1 MNKILAFA
9 FLALLTA
16 CASGPAPTKK
26 GPGAA
31 SKADNSAAK
40 AAIASGDVKQSLS
53 LSEKAYKENPK
64 DAEAALNY
72 ATALRMAGRE
82 TQAKIVLQDFS
93 SSPKANAAILNET
106 TRIALSEGQYKK
118 ALATAKNSTQLYSDN
133 AESWN
138 VLGLSYDAL
147 DNLKEAEA
155 AYRKSISLG
164 PKDKASVLNN
174 LALNLT
180 LQEKLDKAL
189 PVIEEALAMEPGRR
203 ELKRNRAMIRAMHSQ
218 VYHTVE

>member
-1 MNKILAFA
+1 MKKILAFA

-16 CASGPAPTKK
+16 CATAPAPKK
-26 GPGAA
+26 GV
-31 SKADNSAAK
+31 SKADKDAVS
-40 AAIASGDVKQSLS
+40 AAIAAGDVKQSLA
-53 LSEKAYKENPK
+53 LTEKAYKENPK
-64 DAEAALNY
+64 DAEVALNY

-93 SSPKANAAILNET
+93 SNPKASAAILNET
-106 TRIALSEGQYKK
+106 ARIALSEGQYKK
-118 ALATAKNSTQLYSDN
+118 ALATSKNATQLYADN

-138 VLGLSYDAL
+138 VLGLSHDAL

-155 AYRKSISLG
+155 AYKKSIELG
-164 PKDKASVLNN
+164 PRDKASVLNN

-180 LQEKLDKAL
+180 LQEKLDQAL
-189 PVIEEALAMEPGRR
+189 PLIEEALKLEPGRR
-203 ELKRNRAMIRAMHSQ
+203 ELKRNRAMIRAMHTQ

>member
-1 MNKILAFA
+1 MKKILAFTL
-9 FLALLTA
+9 LALLTA
-16 CASGPAPTKK
+16 CASGPAPKK
-26 GPGAA
+26 GTV
-31 SKADNSAAK
+31 SKADKDAVS
-40 AAIASGDVKQSLS
+40 AAIAAGDVKQSLA
-53 LSEKAYKENPK
+53 LTEKAYKDNPK

-93 SSPKANAAILNET
+93 SNPKAAASILNET
-106 TRIALSEGQYKK
+106 ARIALSEGQYKK
-118 ALATAKNSTQLYSDN
+118 ALATAKNATQLYPDN

-138 VLGLSYDAL
+138 VLGLSHDAL

-155 AYRKSISLG
+155 AYRKSIELG

-180 LQEKLDKAL
+180 LQEKLDQAL
-189 PVIEEALAMEPGRR
+189 PLIEEALQLEPSRR
-203 ELKRNRAMIRAMHSQ
+203 ELKRNRAMIRAMHTQ